1 MKPTIEPHLEKIDS
15 TYCLRFEIENPYLI
29 SMRHYTDSASISIHQ
44 LTLDDMI
51 NLRNTLNDLIQI
63 EKDKLNEMIKE
74 KADINKEI
82 LKGFNNGN

>member
-1 MKPTIEPHLEKIDS
+1 
-15 TYCLRFEIENPYLI
+15 
-29 SMRHYTDSASISIHQ
+29 
-44 LTLDDMI
+44 MI
-51 NLRNTLNDLIQI
+51 NLKDTLSDLIQI